1 MLVYGGGSWK
11 HVPPPICDF
20 SMKEVKDMGVYKKR
34 YGRVKG
40 SIIKYQSD
48 EIRSLKRQINELNIS
63 NQKKDELINSVDGF
77 QKELD
82 NIVADLRAKKE
93 EYNELINEVKTM
105 RSVFNEEVFKGRWN
119 IIKWLLK

>member
-1 MLVYGGGSWK
+1 METCAS
-11 HVPPPICDF
+11 PIYDF

-48 EIRSLKRQINELNIS
+48 EIKSLKRQINELNIS

>member
-1 MLVYGGGSWK
+1 
-11 HVPPPICDF
+11 
-20 SMKEVKDMGVYKKR
+20 MGVHKKR

-48 EIRSLKRQINELNIS
+48 EIKSLKRQINELNIS

-82 NIVADLRAKKE
+82 QIVANLRVKKE
-93 EYNELINEVKTM
+93 EYDKLIEEVRMM
-105 RSVFNEEVFKGRWN
+105 RSVLNEEVFKRRWN

>member
-1 MLVYGGGSWK
+1 
-11 HVPPPICDF
+11 
-20 SMKEVKDMGVYKKR
+20 MGVYKKR
-34 YGRVKG
+34 YGRLRG
-40 SIIKYQSD
+40 GIIKYQSD
-48 EIRSLKRQINELNIS
+48 EIKSLKKKIDELNIS
-63 NQKKDELINSVDGF
+63 NQKKDELINSVDEF

-93 EYNELINEVKTM
+93 EYDELINEVRTM